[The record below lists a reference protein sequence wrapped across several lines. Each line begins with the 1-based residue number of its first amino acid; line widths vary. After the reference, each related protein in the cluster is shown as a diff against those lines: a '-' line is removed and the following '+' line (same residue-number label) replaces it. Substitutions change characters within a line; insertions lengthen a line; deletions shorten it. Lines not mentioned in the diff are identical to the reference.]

1 MVWVWV
7 WVRVRVR
14 VCVGVGVGVGVPLVC
29 SRCIHDISCRLTE
42 KVLRENFH
50 LPLSEVAKK
59 FGMCT
64 TAFKKLCRKQVVF
77 ACSSGKLGT
86 FVN

>member
-1 MVWVWV
+1 MG
-7 WVRVRVR
+7 
-14 VCVGVGVGVGVPLVC
+14 VGVGVGVGVPLVC
-29 SRCIHDISCRLTE
+29 SRCIHNISCRLTE

-64 TAFKKLCRKQVVF
+64 TAFKKLCRKQVSYLPAVV
-77 ACSSGKLGT
+77 
-86 FVN
+86 VN